1 MKEPSDLP
9 ALQHR
14 IDLLFRVWRRT
25 GGEERSA
32 AEVATS
38 MCARGVA
45 VSAEEIVRWRAGE
58 STPTVSELEALA
70 KAFPGESNAHYLMGT
85 VNAESI
91 HSQLELVLELIE
103 GGIKDV
109 RLRREHAGV
118 QQRELTDLLERLRV
132 QRY

>member
-14 IDLLFRVWRRT
+14 IDLLFRVWRRA

-32 AEVATS
+32 HEVATS
-38 MCARGVA
+38 MHDHEIA
-45 VSAEEIVRWRAGE
+45 VSAEEIVRWRAGT

-70 KAFPGESNAHYLMGT
+70 KAFPGESNTQYLLGGGD
-85 VNAESI
+85 AESI
-91 HSQLELVLELIE
+91 HSQLELVLELVE

-118 QQRELTDLLERLRV
+118 RQRELTDLLERLRA
-132 QRY
+132 QRQ